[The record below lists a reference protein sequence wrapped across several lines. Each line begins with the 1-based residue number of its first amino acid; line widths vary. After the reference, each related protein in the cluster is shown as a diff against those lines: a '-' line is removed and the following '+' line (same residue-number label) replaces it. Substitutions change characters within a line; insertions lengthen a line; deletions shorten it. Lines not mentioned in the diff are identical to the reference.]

1 MIMSGKRTAVTSPS
15 YTLKILKD
23 FTLKNLENAFII
35 ADFERLLSKKH
46 VNKILESMVRNEFFD
61 NVISVVLKR
70 NGLYE
75 VIDGQ
80 HRITALGRLRD
91 EYDITKYNLV
101 LMIFQEKSS
110 RKIYRQINL
119 GKPLKMQDH
128 LRALDN
134 GKNPFFEV
142 LRPHFVHYNDGRLP
156 KFEMVL
162 NALSY
167 AKNGSPRAV
176 SPYFIE
182 RMFKNITEKDLKVII
197 SFSNAIKKVE
207 PFTPKQ
213 LQKIY
218 TSSVYRNM
226 FRVGYENKFDQGK
239 WEEFITI
246 CKADKT
252 IDKLRVIKTI
262 ISIKDMYDHM
272 IKRVGKQVGLNLE
285 KVERTNIETRQ
296 VLENPTNA
304 AAI

>member
-1 MIMSGKRTAVTSPS
+1 MKRRMLSITSPL
-15 YTLKILKD
+15 YTLKVLKD
-23 FTLKNLENAFII
+23 FTLKNLESAFII
-35 ADFERLLSKKH
+35 ADFERHLSESH
-46 VNKILESMVRNEFFD
+46 VNKILESMTRNEFFD

-91 EYDITKYNLV
+91 NYDITKYNLV
-101 LMIFQEKSS
+101 LMIFQEKTS

-134 GKNPFFEV
+134 GKNLFFEK
-142 LRPHFVHYNDGRLP
+142 LRPHLIHYNDGRLP
-156 KFEMVL
+156 KFEMIL

-176 SPYFIE
+176 RPYFIE
-182 RMFKNITEKDLKVII
+182 RLFKNITEKDLRTII
-197 SFSNAIKKVE
+197 SFSTAIKKVE
-207 PFTPKQ
+207 PFAPKQ
-213 LQKIY
+213 HQKIY

-226 FRVGYENKFDQGK
+226 FRVGYENKFDQAR
-239 WEEFITI
+239 WEDFITI

-252 IDKLRVIKTI
+252 IDKLQ
-262 ISIKDMYDHM
+262 DMRSMASVRTLYDHM
-272 IKRVGKQVGLNLE
+272 IKHVGKQVGLKLE
-285 KVERTNIETRQ
+285 KIERTNMETRQ
-296 VLENPTNA
+296 VLANSSS